1 MSNAQQLTVNV
12 YNFAQLPE
20 EAKQVVIQKHIESGC
35 YDNSIHEQAD
45 YNYSLSVF
53 ASAFN
58 SISGS
63 LIVGEVAKDQIVQAI
78 NRAVQ
83 IQAKE
88 NPYFGESLQTKYNG
102 VINNIKDA
110 IEIAQNCP
118 FTGVC
123 TDFYLMDTIIKYLD
137 GTAHQDLTVKALLSK
152 AKANGRNELAK
163 QCRYYKSRKHVEES
177 LNEYCEDLFF
187 ADCTK
192 VPQCL
197 YVDQAV

>member
-1 MSNAQQLTVNV
+1 MSNAQKFTVNV
-12 YNFAQLPE
+12 YNFAQLPK
-20 EAKQVVIQKHIESGC
+20 EAKQVIIQRNIDSGW
-35 YDNSIHEQAD
+35 YDTSSHEQAD
-45 YNYSLSVF
+45 YNHSLSVF

-83 IQAKE
+83 IKAKA
-88 NPYFGESLQTKYNG
+88 NPYFEESLQSKYNG
-102 VINNIKDA
+102 VINTIEDA
-110 IEIAQNCP
+110 IEVAQNCP

-137 GTAHQDLTVKALLSK
+137 GTAYQELPVKALLSK
-152 AKANGRNELAK
+152 AKAHGRNELAK

-187 ADCTK
+187 VDGTK

-197 YVDQAV
+197 YVA